1 MGGLF
6 SGLELG
12 KRALTTHQ
20 LWLNTI
26 GHNIANVDTPGYS
39 RQTVTIT
46 TTTPDEHYAGL
57 VGTGV
62 KATSI
67 RNIRDLFLTQQYRN
81 ENKSL
86 GQWTAKEKTLTQI
99 ENTFLEPNEG
109 SLSDL
114 IEQFWTSWMDLESD
128 PESIAARTSL
138 KENTILMTTSFNQ
151 LYSQLIDQRK
161 SVETDIEALIQ
172 QVNVISDEIAE
183 LNQDIYRAEL
193 GGDHAND
200 MRDRRDYLI
209 DQLSQYIDVNTS
221 EQDNG
226 AVIVYIGALTLI
238 DEQEANHLGT
248 KERRATSAGNVL
260 VSDIVW
266 EGTTKVIKNLDGE
279 LKGLF
284 DTRDEVIPS
293 YMEELDELARI
304 LIAEVNALHSTGYD
318 LNGDTGIDFF
328 DETYLSA
335 ENITLSQEILNDV
348 SRIAASISGAIG
360 DNANALAIA
369 DLRNSLL
376 MNDGTAT
383 LDEFYNTIVGR
394 IGSETSKA
402 TQIKE
407 NQTLLVEQLEN
418 SRQSVQGVSLDE
430 EMTQMIK
437 YQHAYDAAA
446 RVITTIDEALSTV
459 IEKMGIVGRS

>member
-1 MGGLF
+1 
-6 SGLELG
+6 
-12 KRALTTHQ
+12 
-20 LWLNTI
+20 
-26 GHNIANVDTPGYS
+26 
-39 RQTVTIT
+39 
-46 TTTPDEHYAGL
+46 
-57 VGTGV
+57 
-62 KATSI
+62 
-67 RNIRDLFLTQQYRN
+67 
-81 ENKSL
+81 
-86 GQWTAKEKTLTQI
+86 
-99 ENTFLEPNEG
+99 
-109 SLSDL
+109 
-114 IEQFWTSWMDLESD
+114 
-128 PESIAARTSL
+128 
-138 KENTILMTTSFNQ
+138 
-151 LYSQLIDQRK
+151 
-161 SVETDIEALIQ
+161 
-172 QVNVISDEIAE
+172 
-183 LNQDIYRAEL
+183 
-193 GGDHAND
+193 
-200 MRDRRDYLI
+200 
-209 DQLSQYIDVNTS
+209 
-221 EQDNG
+221 
-226 AVIVYIGALTLI
+226 
-238 DEQEANHLGT
+238 
-248 KERRATSAGNVL
+248 
-260 VSDIVW
+260 
-266 EGTTKVIKNLDGE
+266 
-279 LKGLF
+279 
-284 DTRDEVIPS
+284 
-293 YMEELDELARI
+293 MEELDELARI